1 MIYKM
6 KIDNLI
12 AEKGYTLGIK
22 KEIAETNEN
31 FFRRIQLAMN
41 FINKKRDTVSALG
54 FCTKNIEQNLCEI
67 TQFVE
72 RYDPPRIRFN
82 LLNVQVWRKS
92 SLSLDSNPDYSI
104 EYKNV
109 KFLIDFIEWLESLE
123 TDDGFPLFNIKM
135 MQFDDSWKFLHTS
148 KIIKIDTLIFKEA
161 YPLMNYHSQQ
171 LPHDYIFDLFFNNSS
186 KEYINVPV
194 ASLNNDSK
202 YYFDNITSTL
212 VRYYNDPI
220 EDVNYFYCDYPVILK
235 LNAFEIINY
244 ENKQFDE
251 IVLDKVKY
259 DSSTLEH
266 KRLNQTGAKYYN
278 ELLKL
283 SNSYWGK

>member
-6 KIDNLI
+6 KLDNSI
-12 AEKGYTLGIK
+12 AEKGYSLGIK
-22 KEIAETNEN
+22 KENGETNQI
-31 FFRRIQLAMN
+31 FFKRLNLAMN
-41 FINKKRDTVSALG
+41 FINKKRDTISALG
-54 FCTKNIEQNLCEI
+54 FCTKNIEQNLFEI
-67 TQFVE
+67 TQSVE
-72 RYDPPRIRFN
+72 RYDPPRIKFN
-82 LLNVQVWRKS
+82 LLDIQVWRQS
-92 SLSLDSNPDYSI
+92 SLSLNTEADYTI
-104 EYKNV
+104 KYKEI
-109 KFLIDFIEWLESLE
+109 KFLIDFFNWMESLKTE
-123 TDDGFPLFNIKM
+123 DGFKLFKIKVM
-135 MQFDDSWKFLHTS
+135 KFDNSWEYLQTS

-161 YPLMNYHSQQ
+161 YPLMNYHSQK
-171 LPHDYIFDLFFNNSS
+171 LPDDYIFDLFFNNSQ
-186 KEYINVPV
+186 KEYIEVPV
-194 ASLNNDSK
+194 SQLNNDSK

-220 EDVNYFYCDYPVILK
+220 EQVNYFYSNYPVILK